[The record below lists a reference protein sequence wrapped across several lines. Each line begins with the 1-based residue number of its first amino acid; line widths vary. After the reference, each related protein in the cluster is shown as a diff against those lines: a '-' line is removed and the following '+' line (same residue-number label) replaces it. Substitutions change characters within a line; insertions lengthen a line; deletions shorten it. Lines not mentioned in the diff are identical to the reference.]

1 MLKKLRPY
9 LFWIAVT
16 LTVAVL
22 GGILTNGSM
31 GNYEAANKS
40 PLTPPSA
47 VFPIVWSVL
56 YLLMAISA
64 GLITHSDASQ
74 EEKDKAIHLY
84 ALQLILNFFWS
95 LIFFNMGLYF
105 LSFLWLLA
113 LWILI
118 LVMIVQFSKINKWA
132 AWLNVPYL
140 LWVTF
145 AGYLNFMIWM
155 LNR

>member
-16 LTVAVL
+16 ITVAVL
-22 GGILTNGSM
+22 AGILTNGSM
-31 GNYEAANKS
+31 GNYEAAAKA

-64 GLITHSDASQ
+64 GLIVQSDAPAK
-74 EEKDKAIHLY
+74 EKEQAINLY
-84 ALQLILNFFWS
+84 AVQLVLNFFWS
-95 LIFFNMGLYF
+95 IIFFNMGLYF

-113 LWILI
+113 LWLLI
-118 LVMIVQFSKINKWA
+118 LVMIVQFFKISKAA
-132 AWLNVPYL
+132 AWLNVPYF

-145 AGYLNFMIWM
+145 AGYLNFMVWY

>member
-16 LTVAVL
+16 ITVAVL
-22 GGILTNGSM
+22 AGILTNGSM
-31 GNYEAANKS
+31 GNYEAAAKS

-64 GLITHSDASQ
+64 GLIVQSDAPAK
-74 EEKDKAIHLY
+74 EKEQAINLY
-84 ALQLILNFFWS
+84 AVQLVLNFFWS
-95 LIFFNMGLYF
+95 IIFFNMGLYF

-113 LWILI
+113 LWLLI
-118 LVMIVQFSKINKWA
+118 LVMIVQFSKINKTA

-145 AGYLNFMIWM
+145 AGYLNFMVWY